1 MKNKKGLIIFDLD
14 GVLINSEKNMSYA
27 WSQTCKKLKFKISF
41 NKYKKYVGLG
51 FFEILNKL
59 KVKKKYHNDAFIYYN
74 FYSKKKINKIKLFPN
89 VKKVLT
95 KIKHNYK
102 IALFTSKNKSR
113 VRKIISNL
121 NLSFSKI
128 ITLEDVKKPK
138 PSPEGL
144 KKIINDFD
152 FKRGEIFYVG
162 DTLHDLQAAKY
173 AKINYIQCNWGF
185 QKIYKKNIFKIKKIA
200 DLTNI
205 LKT

>member
-14 GVLINSEKNMSYA
+14 GVLINSEQNMSYA
-27 WSQTCKKLKFKISF
+27 WSQTCKKLKLKISF

-59 KVKKKYHNDAFIYYN
+59 KVKKKYHNDAFIHYN
-74 FYSKKKINKIKLFPN
+74 FYSKRKINKIKLFPN
-89 VKKVLT
+89 VRQVLT
-95 KIKHNYK
+95 KIKYNYK

-113 VRKIISNL
+113 VKKITSNL
-121 NLSFSKI
+121 NLSFSKVV
-128 ITLEDVKKPK
+128 TLEDVVKPK

-144 KKIINDFD
+144 KKIINDFN
-152 FKRGEIFYVG
+152 FKKREIFYVG
-162 DTLHDLQAAKY
+162 DTLHDLQAAKL

-185 QKIYKKNIFKIKKIA
+185 QKIHKKNIFKIKRIA

-205 LKT
+205 LEI